1 MTDQS
6 VRPASRTRWWA
17 LAAMVLSTLAVGLDT
32 TVLSVALPTLSLDL
46 HASTGQLQWFID
58 SYNLVLAAVLLPA
71 GLLGDRFGRKR
82 LLIGALVVF
91 GSASI
96 WCAYAGSA
104 GGLIAARVLLALGA
118 AFLMTLPAS
127 VLPVIFSAGERTRAV
142 TIWTTA
148 MFASFPLGPIVG
160 GLLLDNFWWGSV
172 FLINVPVVVIAIIA
186 VSTLL
191 PESSSPRRVRL
202 DPVGLGLAVAGLV
215 AVTYAVIESGERGWS
230 AGSVWIALIA
240 GIVLVLGFLG
250 WQRRV
255 QAAADGE
262 ELLIDLSIFRSAGFT
277 WGIVLAVTA
286 TFAMFG
292 LLFAGPL
299 YFQTVLG
306 YDALGAGLRQ
316 LPMIAGLLIGSRLA
330 GLVVARS
337 GAKATVGI
345 GFAVM
350 SLALLLGATTS
361 LRDGFGLAATW
372 MSIFGVGIGFTL
384 PTTMNAAMGAIQGD
398 RAGMG
403 AGLLMSLRMVG
414 GAIGVAVLGSVINSA
429 YRGALDVGGLAP
441 AAAGAVQDGVSSGVR
456 VAQSL
461 GSPDLLDSIQRA
473 FVHGMDVMLAT
484 CSGIALVGLVLGV
497 IFLPNRAG
505 FEDTSD
511 KAGGQLSP
519 DSAESEHDV
528 VRAS

>member
-1 MTDQS
+1 MIDQS
-6 VRPASRTRWWA
+6 TGRTRWWA
-17 LAAMVLSTLAVGLDT
+17 LAAMVLSTIAVGLDT

-46 HASTGQLQWFID
+46 HASTSQLQWFID
-58 SYNLVLAAVLLPA
+58 SYNLVLAAALLPA

-82 LLIGALVVF
+82 LLLGALVVF
-91 GSASI
+91 GSASV

-172 FLINVPVVVIAIIA
+172 FLINVPVVVIALIA
-186 VSTLL
+186 VATLL

-202 DPVGLGLAVAGLV
+202 DPVGLLLAVCGLV
-215 AVTYAVIESGERGWS
+215 AVTYGVIESGERGWS
-230 AGSVWIALIA
+230 AGSVWLTLIA
-240 GIVLVLGFLG
+240 GLALIVVFVI

-255 QAAADGE
+255 QAKAAKGE

-292 LLFAGPL
+292 LLFAGPI

-316 LPMIAGLLIGSRLA
+316 LPMIAGLLVGSRLA

-350 SLALLLGATTS
+350 SLALVLGATTS
-361 LRDGFGLAATW
+361 LGDGFGLAATW
-372 MSIFGVGIGFTL
+372 MSIFGIGIGFTL
-384 PTTMNAAMGAIQGD
+384 PTTVNAAMGAIAAD

-414 GAIGVAVLGSVINSA
+414 GAIGVAVLGAVINSA
-429 YRGALDVGGLAP
+429 YRGALDLGTLPP
-441 AAAGAVQDGVSSGVR
+441 AAADAVRDGVSSGAR

-461 GSPDLLDSIQRA
+461 GSPALLHSVQSA

-484 CSGIALVGLVLGV
+484 GSGIAVVGLILGV
-497 IFLPNRAG
+497 IFLPNRADSA
-505 FEDTSD
+505 ETLVDT
-511 KAGGQLSP
+511 GGQPTP
-519 DSAESEHDV
+519 DSGESEHDV
-528 VRAS
+528 VRAG